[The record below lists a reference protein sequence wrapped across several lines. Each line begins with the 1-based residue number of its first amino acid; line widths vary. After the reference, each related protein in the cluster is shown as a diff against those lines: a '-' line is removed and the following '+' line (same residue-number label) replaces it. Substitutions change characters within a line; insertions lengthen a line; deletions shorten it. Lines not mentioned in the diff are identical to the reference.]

1 MYGTIRYSVSLTTA
15 ISENQPKYDPEQH
28 VPYEM
33 RRPKVDWMTRA
44 DDTILEFLLNEGNR
58 PIRATPAVIQANVD
72 YQISHVRNRTRELHE
87 AGLVEYYDE
96 NRGIYQ
102 ITDRGRA
109 YLAGE
114 IDADGLE
121 K

>member
-1 MYGTIRYSVSLTTA
+1 
-15 ISENQPKYDPEQH
+15 
-28 VPYEM
+28 
-33 RRPKVDWMTRA
+33 MTRA

-58 PIRATPAVIQANVD
+58 PLSATPAVVEANTD
-72 YQISHVRNRTRELHE
+72 YKISHIRNRMRKLHE

-96 NRGIYQ
+96 NSGIYR

-114 IDADGLE
+114 LDADDLE
-121 K
+121 DVDGE